1 MKASLA
7 TPRALAT
14 AGGSVLLLFA
24 SPAETFHV
32 PPSTFQNILPSNLP
46 SRHYHESSASTRA
59 AAATATA
66 RIGFPTQRRSLVAM
80 ALSDSGGGGDDGD
93 GGVGSGWLLG
103 WKRGLVSAAVGLS
116 VLSGGLTTSYLPGLT
131 SSAAQAA
138 MAPSL
143 MQDEKGYISIFEKST
158 PGVVYINTFVNQRD
172 AFSMNVLEVPAGTG
186 SGFVWDDQGNIVTNF
201 HVIREAQSAQVRLT
215 LGDGTQKTFQAQV
228 KGYDPDKDVAVL
240 KIDAPSEL
248 LRPIAL
254 GVSTTLKVGQLALAI
269 GNPFGLDHTLTMGV
283 VSGLGREVKSPSG
296 RPISN
301 VIQTDAAINPGNSG
315 GPLLD
320 SVGRIIGMN
329 TAIYSPSGGS
339 AGIGFAIPIDTL
351 KTVVGTIIQKG
362 RVSRPII
369 GITFLESARAN
380 TVGIKKG
387 VLVLDVKEGT
397 SAANSGLR
405 PTTRT
410 QLGDIIVAIDNQ
422 EINTEADLFK
432 VLESR
437 KPGDEIAITAERV
450 TEDGTETLFLK
461 IRLAEAPQPIVQAG

>member
-1 MKASLA
+1 TA
-7 TPRALAT
+7 

-24 SPAETFHV
+24 SPAETFRV
-32 PPSTFQNILPSNLP
+32 PPSAFQSRLPNNLA
-46 SRHYHESSASTRA
+46 SRHYHESSASTRPA
-59 AAATATA
+59 AAATATATATA
-66 RIGFPTQRRSLVAM
+66 RIGFPTRRRSLIAM
-80 ALSDSGGGGDDGD
+80 ALSDSGNGGDDGD
-93 GGVGSGWLLG
+93 GVGSGWLSG

-215 LGDGTQKTFQAQV
+215 LGDGTQRTFQAQV

-254 GVSTTLKVGQLALAI
+254 GVSNTLKVGQLALAI

-301 VIQTDAAINPGNSG
+301 VIQTDAA
-315 GPLLD
+315 
-320 SVGRIIGMN
+320 
-329 TAIYSPSGGS
+329 
-339 AGIGFAIPIDTL
+339 
-351 KTVVGTIIQKG
+351 
-362 RVSRPII
+362 
-369 GITFLESARAN
+369 
-380 TVGIKKG
+380 
-387 VLVLDVKEGT
+387 
-397 SAANSGLR
+397 
-405 PTTRT
+405 
-410 QLGDIIVAIDNQ
+410 
-422 EINTEADLFK
+422 
-432 VLESR
+432 
-437 KPGDEIAITAERV
+437 
-450 TEDGTETLFLK
+450 
-461 IRLAEAPQPIVQAG
+461 